1 MKPLP
6 VQKLQQAVQE
16 IIPPKGPRAGQVML
30 DRRLTSV
37 RAFMTAGL
45 VTTLVLVGGIG
56 VWAATTELAGA
67 VIAPGTVVVASS
79 IKKIQ
84 HPTGGVVGKINVKNG
99 DEVHAGDILVSLDDT
114 VMRANLQLITK
125 QIDELTG
132 RIARLE
138 AERDGQGQIDFPAGF
153 LARGAEPDVGK
164 ILKGEQSLFETR
176 RQVRSEQKMQ
186 LGERISG
193 LREEISG
200 NTAQATAKSQEIKLI
215 ADELSSLAT
224 LEQKQLVTTSKM
236 MALRREAAR
245 LEGEKAQLQAA
256 AGANKGRVAEIE
268 VQKLNVDSEAKSDVI
283 KDLRE
288 AQGKLVE
295 LVERRTA
302 ASDQLQRVDIKSPV
316 DGIVHQMSVFTVG
329 GVVNTSE
336 PLMMIVPK
344 GDDLV
349 IDIKIAPQDIDQAR
363 SHDEANIRFPAF
375 NQRTTP
381 TIAGKVVTIS
391 ADLSK
396 DQQPQGT
403 LTYYA
408 GRVQISEDD
417 LPKLK
422 GLKLIPG
429 MPAEV
434 QIKTSAR
441 TALSYLFKPIEDQF
455 AKAFKER

>member
-1 MKPLP
+1 
-6 VQKLQQAVQE
+6 
-16 IIPPKGPRAGQVML
+16 
-30 DRRLTSV
+30 
-37 RAFMTAGL
+37 
-45 VTTLVLVGGIG
+45 
-56 VWAATTELAGA
+56 
-67 VIAPGTVVVASS
+67 
-79 IKKIQ
+79 
-84 HPTGGVVGKINVKNG
+84 
-99 DEVHAGDILVSLDDT
+99 
-114 VMRANLQLITK
+114 
-125 QIDELTG
+125 
-132 RIARLE
+132 
-138 AERDGQGQIDFPAGF
+138 
-153 LARGAEPDVGK
+153 
-164 ILKGEQSLFETR
+164 
-176 RQVRSEQKMQ
+176 MQ